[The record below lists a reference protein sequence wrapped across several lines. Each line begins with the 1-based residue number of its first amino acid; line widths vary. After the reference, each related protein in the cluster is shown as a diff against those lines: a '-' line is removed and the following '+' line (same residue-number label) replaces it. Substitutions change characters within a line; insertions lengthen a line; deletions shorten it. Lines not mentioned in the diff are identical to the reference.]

1 MIQKHVG
8 IDLEAQIPKIKK
20 MTPLQSF
27 LLVFL
32 VPRGAEKHEKS
43 RKNDSKMRTK
53 IYRFFQPIL
62 KRFLLDF
69 PPIWDP
75 KISKSQPKSHAKSK
89 QKNHLKLIPKISILA
104 SKMCEFFLLFWL
116 PKSTLGGALGPS
128 GRPNRKSP
136 PKLAKSHPSY
146 EKMTLK

>member
-1 MIQKHVG
+1 
-8 IDLEAQIPKIKK
+8 
-20 MTPLQSF
+20 
-27 LLVFL
+27 
-32 VPRGAEKHEKS
+32 
-43 RKNDSKMRTK
+43 MRTK
-53 IYRFFQPIL
+53 IYRFFQPIS

-89 QKNHLKLIPKISILA
+89 QQKSLKNDTKNLDFGLQNG
-104 SKMCEFFLLFWL
+104 LLFWRFWL

-136 PKLAKSHPSY
+136 PKLAKNHPSY
-146 EKMTLK
+146 EKMTLKWSKKITQVMKKCFKNDLKSIPKRWKKHQATSNLVSRNLVI

>member
-1 MIQKHVG
+1 MVKKHVG
-8 IDLEAQIPKIKK
+8 IDLEPQIPKIKK
-20 MTPLQSF
+20 MTPLPSF

-89 QKNHLKLIPKISILA
+89 QKKVTKNLDFGLQNACVFFALLVAKIDPWRRLGPIRASKQKITSKIS
-104 SKMCEFFLLFWL
+104 K
-116 PKSTLGGALGPS
+116 KSSNL
-128 GRPNRKSP
+128 
-136 PKLAKSHPSY
+136 
-146 EKMTLK
+146 